1 MPFFLLGLVTG
12 VSKTQ
17 ESKKEKQERKKKPII
32 EPKKTQTVQIKV

>member
-17 ESKKEKQERKKKPII
+17 ESKKEKTRKKK
-32 EPKKTQTVQIKV
+32 ETDH